1 MDVKFKRMK
10 NINKPSTSIKN
21 WAMDDR
27 PREKLLH
34 KGPVNLSDSELLAIL
49 INNGNKEKSAVDLAK
64 EILQMGNNN
73 LNELG
78 KFSLQEYQRIKG
90 IGLAKAITIAAAIEL
105 GRRRQLAPF
114 LKKTVFRKSE
124 DIAQFIRTSIKDY
137 TYEVFGVV
145 YLNRSNKVNHFE
157 IISSG
162 GISGT
167 VVDTRIILKKAI
179 EHGATSIVL
188 CHNHPSGNLKP
199 SKSDEELTKK
209 IKEASKYH
217 DIEVID
223 QMIVSEEGYFSFS
236 DDGLL

>member
-1 MDVKFKRMK
+1 
-10 NINKPSTSIKN
+10 
-21 WAMDDR
+21 MDDR

-124 DIAQFIRTSIKDY
+124 DIAEFIRTSMKDY

-188 CHNHPSGNLKP
+188 CHNHPSGNIKP
-199 SKSDEELTKK
+199 SKADEELTKK
-209 IKEASKYH
+209 IKEAAKYH

-223 QMIVSEEGYFSFS
+223 HIIVSEEGYFSFS
-236 DDGLL
+236 DDGIL

>member
-27 PREKLLH
+27 PREKLLI
-34 KGPVNLSDSELLAIL
+34 KGPVTLSDSELLAIL

-64 EILQMGNNN
+64 EILKMANNN

-78 KFSLQEYQRIKG
+78 KFSVQEYQRIKG

-145 YLNRSNKVNHFE
+145 YLNRSNRVNHFE

-223 QMIVSEEGYFSFS
+223 HIIVSEEGYFSFS